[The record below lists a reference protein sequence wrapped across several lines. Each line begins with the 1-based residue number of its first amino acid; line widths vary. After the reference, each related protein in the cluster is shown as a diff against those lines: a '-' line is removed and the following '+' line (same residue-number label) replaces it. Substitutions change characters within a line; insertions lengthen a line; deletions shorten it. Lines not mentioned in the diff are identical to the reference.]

1 MKIQEY
7 SAIFLKLIT
16 RSIDFNEKAGRIV
29 VAWDIFHWVHLKMVA
44 PTTDCKW
51 MVIGQKWVDLIE
63 RSRTLYSSMQETN
76 LVHTIKETTVGAS
89 SALE

>member
-1 MKIQEY
+1 MN
-7 SAIFLKLIT
+7 LIT

-51 MVIGQKWVDLIE
+51 MVIGQKWVDPIE
-63 RSRTLYSSMQETN
+63 RSRTLYSSMDEQVIRRKLGEDYYM
-76 LVHTIKETTVGAS
+76 LVSNVR
-89 SALE
+89 